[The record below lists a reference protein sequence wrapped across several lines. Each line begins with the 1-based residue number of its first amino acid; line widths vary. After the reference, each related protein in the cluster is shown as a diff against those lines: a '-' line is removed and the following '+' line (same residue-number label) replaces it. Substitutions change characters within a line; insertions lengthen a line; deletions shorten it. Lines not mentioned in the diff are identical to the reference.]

1 MRRMMILV
9 ILAAAAGCGDEAS
22 TPGGES
28 DMREPVTYKECDA
41 LDELDTMAKLEAFAK
56 SGCES
61 TPFVYVFGPE
71 ITSLEPLRGLR
82 KVDRLW
88 IADTNV
94 RTLEPLRDLA
104 DVTTDV
110 TFNRNASLS
119 NCEVT
124 GWIADTKKRDPSG
137 GFAVTLDEGLSPT
150 QCPTWAYP
158 ER

>member
-22 TPGGES
+22 TPDGER
-28 DMREPVTYKECDA
+28 DMGEPATYKECDA
-41 LDELDTMAKLEAFAK
+41 LDELDTMVKLEAFAA
-56 SGCES
+56 SGCEA

-104 DVTTDV
+104 DVTGDV

-137 GFAVTLDEGLSPT
+137 GFAVTLDEGLSST

-158 ER
+158 AR

>member
-1 MRRMMILV
+1 MRRWMMIG
-9 ILAAAAGCGDEAS
+9 IMAAAACGDAAS
-22 TPGGES
+22 TPDGES
-28 DMREPVTYKECDA
+28 DMREPVTYKECEA
-41 LDELDTMAKLEAFAK
+41 LGELDTMEKLEAFAA

-104 DVTTDV
+104 EVTGDV

-158 ER
+158 EQ